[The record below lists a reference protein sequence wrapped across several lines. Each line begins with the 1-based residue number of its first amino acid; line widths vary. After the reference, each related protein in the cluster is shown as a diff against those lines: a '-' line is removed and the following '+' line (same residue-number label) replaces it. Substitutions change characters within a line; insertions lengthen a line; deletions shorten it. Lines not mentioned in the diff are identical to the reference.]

1 MYAEFPHS
9 SRSCKNKLYCSS
21 ALMHFIHNFTS
32 ECLMKCLRSSECDRS
47 GKSSY
52 EESASYSKV
61 RGCGKYAI
69 MMRCYAIVFSQA
81 TGESIW
87 RSFQNNSVFTVY
99 SSKLDFYRLFAS
111 CSSTK
116 SNLN

>member
-1 MYAEFPHS
+1 MYAEFSHS

-69 MMRCYAIVFSQA
+69 MMRCYAIVFPRPPAKASGDPFKIIQF
-81 TGESIW
+81 SL
-87 RSFQNNSVFTVY
+87 FT
-99 SSKLDFYRLFAS
+99 AA
-111 CSSTK
+111 
-116 SNLN
+116 N